1 MKGEV
6 TLQVTPTYKY
16 GYLQAPYDDPIR
28 VVKAIKGKTDLTIDL
43 QSDARLV
50 EVKVGVSSLSVL
62 RWSFKWYWV

>member
-28 VVKAIKGKTDLTIDL
+28 VVKQIKGKTDITINL
-43 QSDARLV
+43 EGDAR
-50 EVKVGVSSLSVL
+50 
-62 RWSFKWYWV
+62 